1 MKEKMTTE
9 KLMTPQEVADFIGV
23 SVETLN
29 VWRATRRYK
38 LPYIKVGRLVR
49 YRMNDILSFLETRT
63 QQA

>member
-1 MKEKMTTE
+1 MNQDNN

-49 YRMNDILSFLETRT
+49 YRTSDILAFLESRT
-63 QQA
+63 QPA